1 MSSIEKTK
9 QPSEK
14 DLKLLTDA
22 LFVPSYSV
30 ANKNF
35 SLREKKQLQKLVWW
49 NKKDEIDWVIWPK
62 TWKKM
67 IDKAKS
73 LNIYQE
79 NQSKI
84 QLDNLRK
91 NVTNSYES
99 GTLFSTRNS
108 LSKLEIQLLQR
119 DVMNKNVRET
129 DGKWGK
135 KTETAIINR
144 LLKKLKKAS
153 SVQISKTKAEIKKK
167 SNSKI
172 DKKAEIPM
180 EDVSSS
186 EVISTIPASVNDSS
200 TPKTEETEPTNP
212 SLRDSSE
219 FIDGLYSIP
228 VLHL

>member
-35 SLREKKQLQKLVWW
+35 SLREKKQLQKLVWG
-49 NKKDEIDWVIWPK
+49 NKKDEIDGVIGPK